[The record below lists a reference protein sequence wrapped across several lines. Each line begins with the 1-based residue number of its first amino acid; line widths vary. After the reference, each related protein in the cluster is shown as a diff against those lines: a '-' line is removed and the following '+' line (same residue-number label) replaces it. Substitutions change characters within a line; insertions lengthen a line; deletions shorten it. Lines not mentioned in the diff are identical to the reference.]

1 MEIKNEVTD
10 EMIKLNVIERDGK
23 QFLEIPEETLNK
35 MGWSMEDNLIWDE
48 LEDGRWGIKKVDE

>member
-1 MEIKNEVTD
+1 MEIKNENTD
-10 EMIKLNVIERDGK
+10 EMIKIDIVQRDGK
-23 QFLEIPEETLNK
+23 DFLEIPEDILNK